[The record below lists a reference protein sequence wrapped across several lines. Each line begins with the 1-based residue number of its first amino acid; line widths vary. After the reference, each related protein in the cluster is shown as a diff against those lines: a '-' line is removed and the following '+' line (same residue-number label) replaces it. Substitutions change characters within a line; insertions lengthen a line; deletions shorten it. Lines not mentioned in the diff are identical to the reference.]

1 MYMYVYVRKY
11 TVHHNMI
18 YTMYIIYQNRIFY
31 TLVASQNVA
40 STLAP
45 NHQRNASRLACCACT
60 VFLPAFLASSN
71 CFSLVLQSPTSETS
85 TTSILQQP
93 NNFNCATSKTS
104 TAAASSTYF
113 NNFTQVEAWRILP
126 TTQTARR
133 NIHNWNNPVDTTKS
147 REKRQQAS
155 KTIGEQDQQP
165 PQQEWWF
172 PGCQQSWEFVE
183 NDNDTN
189 HQPVRNLGGPSPR
202 CSGWGVAGQ
211 IPQHWRLG
219 SVVIQYVSLKTKG
232 FVDLYVYNQLLL
244 RVLPKCHSEILCYH
258 RYITVYIYITLYI
271 TKTPQPKSHTRT
283 PWTASNSPAE
293 ELESQEGETAVACG
307 SCECRSR
314 SSLIWLKTRNLQR
327 HRFCAGHVRSGENL
341 NVRHVWSVV
350 TEMRCFKCG
359 RTSSHLAFD
368 G

>member
-1 MYMYVYVRKY
+1 
-11 TVHHNMI
+11 MI
-18 YTMYIIYQNRIFY
+18 YTMYIIYQTRIFY
-31 TLVASQNVA
+31 TLVVSQNVVSDILEGPSFSLICDSKSQGGA
-40 STLAP
+40 TLAP

-71 CFSLVLQSPTSETS
+71 CFSLVLQPPTSETS

-104 TAAASSTYF
+104 TAAAISTYF
-113 NNFTQVEAWRILP
+113 NNFTQVETWRILP

-189 HQPVRNLGGPSPR
+189 QHQ
-202 CSGWGVAGQ
+202 C
-211 IPQHWRLG
+211 
-219 SVVIQYVSLKTKG
+219 
-232 FVDLYVYNQLLL
+232 
-244 RVLPKCHSEILCYH
+244 
-258 RYITVYIYITLYI
+258 
-271 TKTPQPKSHTRT
+271 
-283 PWTASNSPAE
+283 
-293 ELESQEGETAVACG
+293 ET
-307 SCECRSR
+307 
-314 SSLIWLKTRNLQR
+314 
-327 HRFCAGHVRSGENL
+327 
-341 NVRHVWSVV
+341 
-350 TEMRCFKCG
+350 
-359 RTSSHLAFD
+359 
-368 G
+368 